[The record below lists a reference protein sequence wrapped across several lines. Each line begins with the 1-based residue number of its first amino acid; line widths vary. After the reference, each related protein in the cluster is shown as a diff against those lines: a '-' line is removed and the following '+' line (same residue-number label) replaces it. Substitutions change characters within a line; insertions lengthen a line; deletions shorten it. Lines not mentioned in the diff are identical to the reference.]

1 MSPCVLKLE
10 FIYFNTKYI
19 GNQMIAG
26 ADGQRGKS

>member
-1 MSPCVLKLE
+1 MFPCVLKLD
-10 FIYFNTKYI
+10 FIYLNTKYI